1 MLQGRRH
8 CRRLLAR
15 RCLTALCRPMVKV
28 VEVRDIFILVAW
40 QVALALSRPWLARLW
55 LMVQALCRPLQAGL
69 QLVASALG
77 RPLVQKDDKQAL
89 CRPMERYLMV
99 VLDLFKLA

>member
-1 MLQGRRH
+1 MRECRMLQGLRH

-40 QVALALSRPWLARLW
+40 LVALALSRPRAVHLVALALS
-55 LMVQALCRPLQAGL
+55 RPLCA
-69 QLVASALG
+69 V
-77 RPLVQKDDKQAL
+77 R
-89 CRPMERYLMV
+89 LM
-99 VLDLFKLA
+99 A